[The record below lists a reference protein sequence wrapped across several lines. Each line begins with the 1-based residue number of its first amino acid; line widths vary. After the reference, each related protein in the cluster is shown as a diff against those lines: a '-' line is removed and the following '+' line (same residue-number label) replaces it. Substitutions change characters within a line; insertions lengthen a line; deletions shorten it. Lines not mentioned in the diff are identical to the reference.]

1 MRVSKTY
8 RIYTEQKNKREI
20 ISLAARRF
28 ESFTIQPTTGYYRTK
43 AEKSIVLEIVGPS
56 EREVSQLALHIKK
69 MNGQKSILITKTQA
83 QAPTIRI

>member
-1 MRVSKTY
+1 MRVSKIY

-43 AEKSIVLEIVGPS
+43 AENSIVLEIVGAS
-56 EREVSQLALHIKK
+56 ERDVSQLALHIKK
-69 MNGQKSILITKTQA
+69 MNGQKSILIT
-83 QAPTIRI
+83 